1 MQISIGAK
9 LKSLRTASG
18 LSVEQVIG
26 KLKERNI
33 VISNKTLY
41 GYENNIPIRSSVF
54 LALCEIYGVSDILN
68 TFLDTIPPASYEW
81 YPSNYDDY
89 FNGRT
94 VNEKYEILS
103 ANGIPDFKGYEQ
115 RCTSDIFFGNRVM
128 CESPSLSEQERQLL
142 FSYRNLNDDGQEIL
156 LDYAKYLASSGKYIK
171 SNPSDLGQK
180 QA

>member
-1 MQISIGAK
+1 MQTSIGSK
-9 LKSLRTASG
+9 LKSLRAASG
-18 LSVEQVIG
+18 LSVEQVIR

-33 VISNKTLY
+33 VISPKTLY

-54 LALCEIYGVSDILN
+54 MALCEIYGVSDILN
-68 TFLDTIPPASYEW
+68 AFLDSIPPASYEW
-81 YPSNYDDY
+81 FPSNYDDY

-103 ANGIPDFKGYEQ
+103 VNGIPDFKGYEQ

-128 CESPSLSEQERQLL
+128 CEAPSLSEPERQLL
-142 FSYRNLNDDGQEIL
+142 FSYRELNEEGQEIL
-156 LDYAKYLASSGKYIK
+156 LDYAKYLSSSGKYIK
-171 SNPSDLGQK
+171 SNPSELGQK